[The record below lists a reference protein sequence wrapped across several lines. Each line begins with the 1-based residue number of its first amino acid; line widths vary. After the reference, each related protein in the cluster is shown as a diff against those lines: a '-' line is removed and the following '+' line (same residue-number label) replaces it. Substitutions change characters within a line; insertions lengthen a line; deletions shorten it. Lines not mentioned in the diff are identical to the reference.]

1 MDVWDGSTLQDHPP
15 CTKFIQFY
23 TWVDRD
29 NVRGKC
35 LAQEKINATSLQGL
49 GQLSGGNCTNHEVTL
64 LTKYSKVPA

>member
-1 MDVWDGSTLQDHPP
+1 MDVWDGSTLHGYPP

-35 LAQEKINATSLQGL
+35 LAQENNAMSLEGL
-49 GQLSGGNCTNHEVTL
+49 GQLSGGNCTNHEVAL